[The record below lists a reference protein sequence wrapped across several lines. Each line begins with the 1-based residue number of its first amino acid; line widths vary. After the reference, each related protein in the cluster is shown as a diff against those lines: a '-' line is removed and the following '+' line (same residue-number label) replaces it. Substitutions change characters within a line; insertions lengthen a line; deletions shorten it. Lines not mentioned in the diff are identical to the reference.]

1 MRIPTVAIVG
11 RPNTGKS
18 TLFNRLAGMRKAIE
32 SAIPGTTRDHIA
44 HRIETLSL
52 DFLLLDT
59 GGMGGGTDDK
69 AFEADVHRQSLL
81 ALENA
86 DLILFTINAREA
98 LTKSDFAIAELL
110 RKKRKAHVPVI
121 VVVTKCDA
129 QKFADEMQPEC
140 FHLGV
145 SKEIITVS
153 ATHNIGTENLLKAII
168 KMLKQLHFGKV
179 DEASSQSNA
188 VRIAIIGKPNVG
200 KSSIIN
206 AFMSDPQRRTSPLL
220 VSPIPGTTR
229 DAVDTTIRFHER
241 DYIFVDTAGIKR
253 RGQTDRDIET
263 FAYLRSIRALEESDV
278 AVLVLPAVE
287 TVSHVDKRI
296 AGLAVESG
304 KGLII
309 LVNKIDLLK
318 GEERIEK
325 IAEIRTQLPF
335 CRFAPVIPCSALSR
349 DGLLK
354 IFDIIETVQANRT
367 RRIPIKDLRAWY
379 SDAIYGRP
387 MGALR
392 AKYITQAEDPPPTFV
407 LFVKDPKAVRSSQ
420 LRFLENSLRSLFAFE
435 GTPIRWI
442 TKSANSTGGLRR
454 HGG

>member
-1 MRIPTVAIVG
+1 MPKLPTVAIIG

-18 TLFNRLAGMRKAIE
+18 TLFNRLAGARKAIE

-44 HRIETLSL
+44 SRIETPDL
-52 DFLLLDT
+52 DLLLDT

-86 DLILFTINAREA
+86 DLILFTVNAKEA
-98 LTKSDFAIAELL
+98 LTKSDFEVAELL
-110 RKKRKAHVPVI
+110 RKNRKAHVPVI
-121 VVVTKCDA
+121 IVMTKCDA
-129 QKFADEMQPEC
+129 QKFADETQAEC
-140 FHLGV
+140 FRLGV
-145 SKEIITVS
+145 SKDIVPVS
-153 ATHNIGTENLLKAII
+153 ATHNIGTEDLTKVIVKTLKG
-168 KMLKQLHFGKV
+168 LHFQKV
-179 DEASSQSNA
+179 HDTA
-188 VRIAIIGKPNVG
+188 VAAGAPKIAIIGKPNVG

-206 AFMSDPQRRTSPLL
+206 AFMSDPQRKVSPLL
-220 VSPIPGTTR
+220 VSPVPGTTR
-229 DAVDTTIRFHER
+229 DAVDTSIRFHDR
-241 DYIFVDTAGIKR
+241 DYVFVDTAGIKR

-263 FAYLRSIRALEESDV
+263 FAYLRSIRALEESDI
-278 AVLVLPAVE
+278 AVLVLPAEE

-309 LVNKIDLLK
+309 LINKIDLLK
-318 GEERIEK
+318 GEKRLEK
-325 IAEIRTQLPF
+325 VAEIRAQLPF

-354 IFDIIETVQANRT
+354 IFDVIGTVQTNRS

-379 SDAIYGRP
+379 ADAIYGRP

-420 LRFLENSLRSLFAFE
+420 LKYLENSLRSLFAFE
-435 GTPIRWI
+435 GTPIRWV
-442 TKSANSTGGLRR
+442 TKKARKEG
-454 HGG
+454 